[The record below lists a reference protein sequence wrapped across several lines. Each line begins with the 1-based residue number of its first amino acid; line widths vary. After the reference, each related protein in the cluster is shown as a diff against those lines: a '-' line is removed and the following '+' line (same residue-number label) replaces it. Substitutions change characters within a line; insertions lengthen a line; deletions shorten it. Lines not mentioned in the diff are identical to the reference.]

1 MKKCT
6 EKKKKKKTSLNLRKM
21 NMMRCVVF
29 FLIEIVNK

>member
-6 EKKKKKKTSLNLRKM
+6 EKKNNKKTSLNLRKM

-29 FLIEIVNK
+29 F